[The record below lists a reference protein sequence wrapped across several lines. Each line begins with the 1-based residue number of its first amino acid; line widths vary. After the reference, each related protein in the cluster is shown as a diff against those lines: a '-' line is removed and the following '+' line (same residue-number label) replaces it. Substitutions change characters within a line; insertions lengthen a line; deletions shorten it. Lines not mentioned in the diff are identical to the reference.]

1 MERKEDNIMKLILS
15 ECDVR
20 NYTFRIVGN
29 SEMKN
34 LQAIKKEYARWVKP
48 YALDSWVSAEYHG
61 VRHYQIEIGK
71 LEVV

>member
-1 MERKEDNIMKLILS
+1 MKLILS

-29 SEMKN
+29 SETRN
-34 LQAIKKEYARWVKP
+34 LQEIKKEYARWVKP
-48 YALDSWVSAEYHG
+48 YGLDSWVSAEYHG
-61 VRHYQIEIGK
+61 VRHYRIEIGE